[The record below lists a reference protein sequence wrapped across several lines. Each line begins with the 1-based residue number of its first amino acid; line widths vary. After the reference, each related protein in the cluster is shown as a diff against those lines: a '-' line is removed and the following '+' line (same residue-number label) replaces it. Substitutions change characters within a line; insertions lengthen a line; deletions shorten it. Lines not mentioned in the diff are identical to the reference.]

1 MLHAAGTLGAM
12 RLSASILWPQAYD
25 PTRLRDQLRGLGR
38 AWSTMPEF
46 RRDRPLFGS
55 DGDPWTINVFGHG
68 LFGSEI
74 YARTRQ
80 CGHGIAASAAAVATT
95 SFLWEYVVEAPYK
108 RPSGVDLVWTPL
120 GGAVFGELRFQL
132 WRWLR
137 GDPSNPV
144 KSVLF
149 IATDPFGEL
158 ERRLFKTR
166 C

>member
-1 MLHAAGTLGAM
+1 MLEYFRSMARRPTVSSSRPSPRATSRAPYPPLMLRSSAFIVCAIQRPTAG
-12 RLSASILWPQAYD
+12 S
-25 PTRLRDQLRGLGR
+25 
-38 AWSTMPEF
+38 
-46 RRDRPLFGS
+46 
-55 DGDPWTINVFGHG
+55 
-68 LFGSEI
+68 
-74 YARTRQ
+74 RTR
-80 CGHGIAASAAAVATT
+80 GSREPRRAAAFVTA
-95 SFLWEYVVEAPYK
+95 SSLASSRRSSGRYVVEAPYK

-132 WRWLR
+132 GRWLR

-144 KSVLF
+144 KSVLL

>member
-1 MLHAAGTLGAM
+1 
-12 RLSASILWPQAYD
+12 
-25 PTRLRDQLRGLGR
+25 
-38 AWSTMPEF
+38 
-46 RRDRPLFGS
+46 
-55 DGDPWTINVFGHG
+55 
-68 LFGSEI
+68 
-74 YARTRQ
+74 
-80 CGHGIAASAAAVATT
+80 
-95 SFLWEYVVEAPYK
+95 VVEAPYK

-144 KSVLF
+144 RSVLL

-158 ERRLFKTR
+158 ERRLFGTR